1 MNRWKT
7 AVLGVVLL
15 CLGCAPSYYQVA
27 EKHVKKQEY
36 DQAIRAYIKILD
48 PHIRNGKRYIYYD
61 KEVVTRIGIVFDR
74 IQRYDTAAKILGMVV
89 QKDPTFGKALFY
101 LGLSH
106 EGLGRDEEA
115 LRIYQEYSQLAPLD
129 PYRQVLV
136 GRKDYLVRR
145 IITRE
150 IQMALRKESELA
162 LTEFPEKSLAVLYF
176 LSLSEDK
183 QWEPL
188 QKGIAEML
196 VTDLSQIE
204 ELKVV
209 ERLRLQFLMDELRLG
224 PEGLTDEGTA
234 PRLGKLLGT
243 RNLIKGSFMVTPSM
257 KLTLDAGV
265 FAVGS
270 LGPPAMN
277 NFDGNLTRLFQME
290 KELVLRIL
298 DYFKIEISPEKRE
311 KLIQI
316 PTQNLVAFLSY
327 CNGLDAWDRGDFRA
341 ASSFFQEAL
350 RLDPQF
356 QLARDYLVPS
366 VVWESTHV
374 NNLVRV
380 DYEIAQTV
388 RTGPYAEEALPG
400 DLVEISPLIRLQT
413 MGIHQNAGF
422 LPGNDTRRSFEE
434 ADQRGAPVLPQILG
448 EPPWPPSRR

>member
-1 MNRWKT
+1 
-7 AVLGVVLL
+7 
-15 CLGCAPSYYQVA
+15 
-27 EKHVKKQEY
+27 
-36 DQAIRAYIKILD
+36 
-48 PHIRNGKRYIYYD
+48 
-61 KEVVTRIGIVFDR
+61 
-74 IQRYDTAAKILGMVV
+74 
-89 QKDPTFGKALFY
+89 
-101 LGLSH
+101 
-106 EGLGRDEEA
+106 
-115 LRIYQEYSQLAPLD
+115 
-129 PYRQVLV
+129 
-136 GRKDYLVRR
+136 
-145 IITRE
+145 
-150 IQMALRKESELA
+150 
-162 LTEFPEKSLAVLYF
+162 
-176 LSLSEDK
+176 
-183 QWEPL
+183 
-188 QKGIAEML
+188 ML

-209 ERLRLQFLMDELRLG
+209 ERLRLQFLMDELRLS
-224 PEGLTDEGTA
+224 PEGLTEEGTA

-265 FAVGS
+265 FAIGS
-270 LGPPAMN
+270 LGPPVMN

-327 CNGLDAWDRGDFRA
+327 CNGLDAWDRGDFKA

-366 VVWESTHV
+366 TVWESTHV

-388 RTGPYAEEALPG
+388 RTGPYAEEASPG
-400 DLVEISPLIRLQT
+400 ILVEISPLIRLQT

-434 ADQRGAPVLPQILG
+434 ADQKGAPVLPQILG
-448 EPPWPPSRR
+448 VPPDPPSRR